1 MSTLKITGMT
11 CDSCAVHVKD
21 ALEKVPGVQSADVSY
36 AKGSAKLAIEVGT
49 SPDALTAAVAGL
61 GYRATLAD
69 APSVSTPGG
78 LLDKMRDL
86 LGRND
91 KTGSSGAL
99 HIAVIGS
106 GGAAMAAAL
115 KAVEQGARVT
125 LIERGTI
132 GGTCVNVGCVPSKI
146 MIRAAHI
153 AHLRRESPFDGG
165 IAATTPTIQRTA
177 LLAQQQA
184 RVDELRH
191 AKYEGILEGNP
202 AITVLHGSAR
212 FKDNRN
218 LIVQLND
225 GGERVVAFDRCLIAT
240 GASPAV
246 PPIPGLKDTPYWTST
261 EALVSE
267 TIPKRLAVIGS
278 SVVALELAQAFARLG
293 AKVTILARSTL
304 FFREDPAIGEAVTA
318 AFRMEGIEVR
328 EHTQASQVAYINGE
342 GDGEFVLT
350 TAHGEL
356 RADKLLVATGRAP
369 NTRKLAL
376 DATGVTLTPQGA
388 IVIDPGMR
396 TSVEHIYAAGDCTDQ
411 PQFVYVAAAA
421 GTRAAINMT
430 GGDAALNLTA
440 MPAVVFTDPQVAT
453 VGYSEAEAH
462 HDGIKTDS
470 RTLTLDNV
478 PRALANFDTRG
489 FIKLVVEE
497 GSGRLIGVQ
506 AVAPEAGE
514 LIQTAALAIRNGA
527 GTGRP
532 VVPLPD
538 DGRRVEARG
547 ADLQQGCEAAFLLRR
562 VRTRRCAMSAYT
574 VSQLAHNAGVS
585 VHIVRDYLVRGLL
598 RPVAC
603 TTGGY
608 GVFDDAALQR
618 LCFVRA
624 AFEAGIGLDA
634 LARLCRALDAADGA
648 QAAAQL
654 AVLRQL
660 VERRRAALAHLD
672 AQLASM
678 PAERAHEEA
687 LP

>member
-1 MSTLKITGMT
+1 MTTLKITGMT
-11 CDSCAVHVKD
+11 CDSCAVHVKE
-21 ALEKVPGVQSADVSY
+21 ALEKVPGVQSAEVSY
-36 AKGSAKLAIEVGT
+36 AKGSARLAIEADT
-49 SPDALTAAVAGL
+49 SPDTLTAAVAGL

-69 APSVSTPGG
+69 APVAPAGGG
-78 LLDKMRDL
+78 LLGKVREWLGSDDKAGGDA
-86 LGRND
+86 G
-91 KTGSSGAL
+91 KL

-115 KAVEQGARVT
+115 KAVEQGAHVT

-153 AHLRRESPFDGG
+153 AHLRRESPFDSG
-165 IAATTPTIQRTA
+165 ITVAEPAIQRTA
-177 LLAQQQA
+177 LLAQQQG

-202 AITVLHGSAR
+202 AITVLRGEAR
-212 FKDNRN
+212 FKDHQSLTVR
-218 LIVQLND
+218 LVD
-225 GGERVVAFDRCLIAT
+225 GGERIVTFDRCLVAT

-267 TIPKRLAVIGS
+267 TIRKRLAVIGS

-293 AKVTILARSTL
+293 AKVTILARNTL
-304 FFREDPAIGEAVTA
+304 FFHEDPAIGEAVTA

-350 TAHGEL
+350 TTHGEL
-356 RADKLLVATGRAP
+356 RADKLLIATGRSP
-369 NTRKLAL
+369 NTRSLAL
-376 DATGVTLTPQGA
+376 DAAGVTLNPQGA

-430 GGDAALNLTA
+430 GGDTALNLTA

-462 HDGIKTDS
+462 HDGIETDS

-514 LIQTAALAIRNGA
+514 LIQTAALAIRNRMTVQELA
-527 GTGRP
+527 DQLFPYLTM
-532 VVPLPD
+532 
-538 DGRRVEARG
+538 VE
-547 ADLQQGCEAAFLLRR
+547 
-562 VRTRRCAMSAYT
+562 
-574 VSQLAHNAGVS
+574 
-585 VHIVRDYLVRGLL
+585 GLKL
-598 RPVAC
+598 
-603 TTGGY
+603 
-608 GVFDDAALQR
+608 
-618 LCFVRA
+618 
-624 AFEAGIGLDA
+624 
-634 LARLCRALDAADGA
+634 
-648 QAAAQL
+648 AAQTFNKD
-654 AVLRQL
+654 VKQL
-660 VERRRAALAHLD
+660 SCCAG
-672 AQLASM
+672 
-678 PAERAHEEA
+678 
-687 LP
+687 

>member
-1 MSTLKITGMT
+1 MTTLKITGMT
-11 CDSCAVHVKD
+11 CDSCAVHVKE
-21 ALEKVPGVQSADVSY
+21 ALEKVPGVQSAEVSY
-36 AKGSAKLAIEVGT
+36 AKGSARLAIEAGT
-49 SPDALTAAVAGL
+49 SPDTLTAAVAGL

-69 APSVSTPGG
+69 APVAPVSGG
-78 LLDKMRDL
+78 LLGKMREW
-86 LGRND
+86 LGSED
-91 KTGSSGAL
+91 KAGGDGDKF

-165 IAATTPTIQRTA
+165 IAATTPAIQRTA

-202 AITVLHGSAR
+202 AITVLSGSAR
-212 FKDNRN
+212 FKDSHS
-218 LIVQLND
+218 LAVQLNG
-225 GGERVVAFDRCLIAT
+225 GGERAVAFDRCLVAT
-240 GASPAV
+240 GASPSV

-267 TIPKRLAVIGS
+267 TIPERLAVIGS

-318 AFRMEGIEVR
+318 AFRAEGIEVL
-328 EHTQASQVAYINGE
+328 EHTQASQVAHVNGE

-369 NTRKLAL
+369 NTRNLAL
-376 DATGVTLTPQGA
+376 DAAGVTLNPQGA

-462 HDGIKTDS
+462 HDGIETDS

-506 AVAPEAGE
+506 AVAPDAGE
-514 LIQTAALAIRNGA
+514 LIQTAVLAIRNRMTVKELA
-527 GTGRP
+527 DQLFPYLTM
-532 VVPLPD
+532 
-538 DGRRVEARG
+538 VE
-547 ADLQQGCEAAFLLRR
+547 
-562 VRTRRCAMSAYT
+562 
-574 VSQLAHNAGVS
+574 
-585 VHIVRDYLVRGLL
+585 GLKL
-598 RPVAC
+598 
-603 TTGGY
+603 
-608 GVFDDAALQR
+608 
-618 LCFVRA
+618 
-624 AFEAGIGLDA
+624 
-634 LARLCRALDAADGA
+634 
-648 QAAAQL
+648 AAQTFNKD
-654 AVLRQL
+654 VKQL
-660 VERRRAALAHLD
+660 SCCAG
-672 AQLASM
+672 
-678 PAERAHEEA
+678 
-687 LP
+687 